1 MSYMLITIA
10 LITVAVVSSMVVNR
24 YSRWI
29 VKHKTPIVAI
39 NMSVL
44 LTFTVMEL
52 IPQAVEFTHEGLI
65 FIVLGILIP
74 FLMHNISHR
83 HEAAQVP
90 SQALMFIM
98 IGTGIHSL
106 VDGMLMAIGFI
117 MEDNTGAV
125 LLTTMIIHK
134 FTEMLMFAM
143 ILVTWV
149 SSTLRLMIYLLYLS
163 MFTILGMVGPLFL
176 NGSWSGFENLSGIA
190 LSLSSGFFIFMSLT
204 ALFEVVESAKVK
216 HTHIYPFVG
225 CALYF
230 SFHLFLH

>member
-1 MSYMLITIA
+1 MPFILITIA
-10 LITVAVVSSMVVNR
+10 LIIVAVVSSMVVNR
-24 YSRWI
+24 QSRWI
-29 VKHKTPIVAI
+29 VKHHTPIVAI
-39 NMSVL
+39 NMSLL

-74 FLMHNISHR
+74 FLMHHISHR
-83 HEAAQVP
+83 HEAGQVP
-90 SQALMFIM
+90 SQPLMFIM
-98 IGTGIHSL
+98 IGAGIHSL
-106 VDGMLMAIGFI
+106 VDGMLISIGFI
-117 MEDNTGAV
+117 MEDTTGTV
-125 LLTTMIIHK
+125 LITTMILHK

-149 SSTLRLMIYLLYLS
+149 SSSRLIIYLLYLS
-163 MFTILGMVGPLFL
+163 MLTMLGMVVPLFL
-176 NGSWSGFENLSGIA
+176 NGSWNGFENLWGIA

-216 HTHIYPFVG
+216 HAQIYPFAG

-230 SFHLFLH
+230 TFHLFLH